1 MENLF
6 EKDWRFTRDISCEK
20 DFMQESFCD
29 ENWEKVDVP
38 HDWAIKGPF
47 DEKNDAEITIIDVDG
62 GREWKMVHPGR
73 SGGLPHVGKGFYRKK
88 FTLSGVKDK
97 HIRIEFDGV
106 MSWSKVY
113 CNGEYVTGR
122 PYGYASFSADITSF
136 AKEGENILAVSA
148 ENLPGAS
155 RWYPGA
161 GIYRHVRLI
170 EEPLIHVKM
179 WGTRIVTKENTVKI
193 HTQIENPSGKE
204 QEISFAIL
212 DKEGKCVAEKREK
225 IKDTLDT
232 VFTVENVEKW
242 SVDKPVLY
250 TLVTEIAGG
259 RRETSFGFRDMKF
272 DAHDGFF
279 LNGKKMKFKGVC
291 LHHDLG
297 IIGAA
302 VDRDVTQH
310 RLKLLKSI
318 GCNAIRT
325 AHNPPDPELLDLCD
339 SMGFLVICEAYDEWK
354 LPKCPNGVHLYFD
367 QWGEKDLRDM
377 IRRDANHPSVM
388 MWSIGNEIDEQYT
401 ADGPVMTKHLCAV
414 CHDEDPSRPT
424 TAGLNNGD
432 DSITGGLFDDV
443 DIKGFNY
450 KPYIYSLYHHT
461 FPDAPMYASESAST
475 ISSRGEYSD
484 YLFEELV
491 KKPNLQID
499 SFDLCNSPGAT
510 IPEHEFKG
518 QDENPFV
525 MGEFVWTGFDYLG
538 EPTPYREEWPVRSA
552 FYGIFDLCGMP
563 KNRAYLYKSRW
574 SEEKVLYLMPHWN
587 WEGHKHVPV
596 QCYTNYK
603 TVELFV
609 NGKSMGAK
617 TRNVKKILGYSR
629 LVWAS
634 VPYEKGEIRVKALDD
649 KGNVLE
655 ETFIRTAGEPAGIK
669 LEAERTNETLFVT
682 TSIVDADGNLCPDAD
697 DLISFESNG
706 KILAAD
712 GGNAASTDVFHTP
725 FCKAFHGKCM
735 CFVRGKENC
744 RVKASMVYNG
754 KTIISEIT
762 R

>member
-1 MENLF
+1 M
-6 EKDWRFTRDISCEK
+6 
-20 DFMQESFCD
+20 
-29 ENWEKVDVP
+29 
-38 HDWAIKGPF
+38 IK
-47 DEKNDAEITIIDVDG
+47 
-62 GREWKMVHPGR
+62 
-73 SGGLPHVGKGFYRKK
+73 
-88 FTLSGVKDK
+88 
-97 HIRIEFDGV
+97 
-106 MSWSKVY
+106 
-113 CNGEYVTGR
+113 
-122 PYGYASFSADITSF
+122 
-136 AKEGENILAVSA
+136 
-148 ENLPGAS
+148 
-155 RWYPGA
+155 
-161 GIYRHVRLI
+161 
-170 EEPLIHVKM
+170 
-179 WGTRIVTKENTVKI
+179 
-193 HTQIENPSGKE
+193 
-204 QEISFAIL
+204 
-212 DKEGKCVAEKREK
+212 
-225 IKDTLDT
+225 
-232 VFTVENVEKW
+232 
-242 SVDKPVLY
+242 
-250 TLVTEIAGG
+250 
-259 RRETSFGFRDMKF
+259 
-272 DAHDGFF
+272 
-279 LNGKKMKFKGVC
+279 
-291 LHHDLG
+291 
-297 IIGAA
+297 
-302 VDRDVTQH
+302 
-310 RLKLLKSI
+310 
-318 GCNAIRT
+318 
-325 AHNPPDPELLDLCD
+325 
-339 SMGFLVICEAYDEWK
+339 
-354 LPKCPNGVHLYFD
+354 
-367 QWGEKDLRDM
+367 
-377 IRRDANHPSVM
+377 RDANHPCVM

-401 ADGPVMTKHLCAV
+401 ADGPVMTKQLCAV

-461 FPDAPMYASESAST
+461 FPEAPMYASESAST

-574 SEEKVLYLMPHWN
+574 TDEKVLYLMPHWN
-587 WEGHKHVPV
+587 WEGYKHVPV

-609 NGKSMGAK
+609 NGKSMGVK
-617 TRNVKKILGYSR
+617 SRNVKKILGYSR

-655 ETFIRTAGEPAGIK
+655 ETFIRTAGEPAAVK

-682 TSIVDADGNLCPDAD
+682 ASIVDAQGNLCPDAD
-697 DLISFESNG
+697 NLITFESNG

-725 FCKAFHGKCM
+725 YCKAFHGKCM
-735 CFVRGKENC
+735 CFVRSKENC
-744 RVKASMVYNG
+744 SVKAGMVYNG

-762 R
+762 K